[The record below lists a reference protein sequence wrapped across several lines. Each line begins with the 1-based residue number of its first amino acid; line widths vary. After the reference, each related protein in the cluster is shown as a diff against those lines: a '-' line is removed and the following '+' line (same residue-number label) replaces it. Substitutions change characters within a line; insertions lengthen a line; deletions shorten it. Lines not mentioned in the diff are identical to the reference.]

1 MTRALAPT
9 DREHT
14 AARLLASSA
23 RHTLDP
29 SLEVDWDAPLVPGG
43 WGLPPERTS
52 LYGTEL
58 WDTLDEHQRI
68 RLSEHEVASMLSVGL
83 WFEVILMQM
92 LTRYAYDLDLR
103 EGHAQYALTEVGD
116 ETRHSVMFAR
126 AVSKLGTPDYRPHGL
141 LHRFGGL
148 YGHIGAGPSMFA
160 SVLVAEETTDRLQ
173 RESMHDERVQ
183 PMLRAVSRVHV
194 VEEARHVRFAR
205 EELVRLVPTLSRTAL
220 ERERW
225 LTALVSTEVVNALVQ
240 ARVYRS
246 VGISGRVGRA
256 AALTNPHHLAT
267 KRFML
272 EKVLEFLRGV
282 GMVGGP
288 SELVWRRAGLI

>member
-52 LYGTEL
+52 LYRTEL
-58 WDTLDEHQRI
+58 WDTLDEQQRI
-68 RLSEHEVASMLSVGL
+68 TLSEHEVASMLSVGL

-126 AVSKLGTPDYRPHGL
+126 AVSKL
-141 LHRFGGL
+141 
-148 YGHIGAGPSMFA
+148 
-160 SVLVAEETTDRLQ
+160 
-173 RESMHDERVQ
+173 
-183 PMLRAVSRVHV
+183 
-194 VEEARHVRFAR
+194 
-205 EELVRLVPTLSRTAL
+205 
-220 ERERW
+220 
-225 LTALVSTEVVNALVQ
+225 
-240 ARVYRS
+240 
-246 VGISGRVGRA
+246 
-256 AALTNPHHLAT
+256 
-267 KRFML
+267 
-272 EKVLEFLRGV
+272 
-282 GMVGGP
+282 
-288 SELVWRRAGLI
+288 